1 MEYRRFGKKIVVRMD
16 PGEEILTVLQT
27 VCEVEHITLAEV
39 RALGALASFRTGLFD
54 TAEKSYHGTE
64 FTMPTEITSLWGTVT
79 IKDGAFYPHIHM
91 SAADETGNVHGGHLN
106 SAVVS
111 ATCEMVIDEMDGVV
125 ERTFSEQIGLNL
137 LRFL

>member
-54 TAEKSYHGTE
+54 TAE
-64 FTMPTEITSLWGTVT
+64 
-79 IKDGAFYPHIHM
+79 
-91 SAADETGNVHGGHLN
+91 
-106 SAVVS
+106 
-111 ATCEMVIDEMDGVV
+111 
-125 ERTFSEQIGLNL
+125 
-137 LRFL
+137 